1 MAILPR
7 NRPRILTGALVLA
20 LALSFGGS
28 CAAAQP
34 TERFL
39 DAVLA
44 SVNGRIV
51 AASDVAIA
59 RALSL
64 FGAKPSDA
72 PIQQAD
78 AERLVDGRL
87 IDQESV
93 QLEIGGTP
101 QEFEDAWRAAA
112 DRVGGTAALEA
123 WMDQNE
129 LDTAWLKKMVEADLR
144 WRRFI
149 DLRFRAFVFISDSD
163 VSQAL
168 GPGPHSAETRE
179 ATREK
184 LQAEAVNRDMA
195 SWLAEARK
203 RATIRRA
210 ELEKGGVLL
219 PFPMPH
225 ARP

>member
-7 NRPRILTGALVLA
+7 NRPRLLTGALALT
-20 LALSFGGS
+20 LALSFGGP

-34 TERFL
+34 TETFL

-64 FGAKPSDA
+64 FGAEPSDA
-72 PIQQAD
+72 PIRQVD

-93 QLEIGGTP
+93 QLEIGGIP
-101 QEFEDAWRAAA
+101 QEFADAWRAAA
-112 DRVGGTAALEA
+112 ERVGGTAALEA
-123 WMDQNE
+123 WMDQNG
-129 LDTAWLKKMVEADLR
+129 LDAAWLKEMVEADLR

-163 VSQAL
+163 VTQAL
-168 GPGPHSAETRE
+168 GPGPHSATARE
-179 ATREK
+179 ETREK

-195 SWLAEARK
+195 AWLAEARK

-210 ELEKGGVLL
+210 ELEEGGVPL